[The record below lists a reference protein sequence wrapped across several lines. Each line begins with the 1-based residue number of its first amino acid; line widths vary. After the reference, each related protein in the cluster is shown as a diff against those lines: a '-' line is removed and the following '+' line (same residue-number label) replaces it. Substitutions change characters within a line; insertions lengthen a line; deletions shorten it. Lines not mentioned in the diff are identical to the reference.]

1 MNYELRIRNGGFGNF
16 LKRLI
21 RPSFII
27 LHSSFLIA
35 LLALCGCA
43 TVEVSSENGRTMVDA
58 ENSCWR
64 IFWWLPLGGGDC
76 DDPNDDF
83 CVWFRNT
90 VTLKNNMKLLDYAR
104 EKKGARSVKD
114 VQSYIDDNHYLFIL
128 RRTSMH
134 SSAELVY

>member
-1 MNYELRIRNGGFGNF
+1 M
-16 LKRLI
+16 KC
-21 RPSFII
+21 
-27 LHSSFLIA
+27 HSALTFFVLTLA
-35 LLALCGCA
+35 LLFSGCA
-43 TVEVSSENGRTMVDA
+43 TVQVASENGRTMADA
-58 ENSCWR
+58 ENSSWR

-114 VQSYIDDNHYLFIL
+114 VQSYFTDEYYLFIL
-128 RRTSMH
+128 RRSAMH
-134 SSAELVY
+134 TSAELVY